1 MTLELTR
8 GDLSSSEV
16 VGNLKTVFQF
26 FFFYVSGLLIFSRCS
41 RLFHSCSP
49 SFEGSTSVTNAID
62 VRVFRILNV
71 PCQNGNV
78 QAEPKRRVWE
88 AKFSLGING
97 KFSYRPLEVS

>member
-8 GDLSSSEV
+8 EDLTSSDV
-16 VGNLKTVFQF
+16 VGNLNLYFVFL
-26 FFFYVSGLLIFSRCS
+26 FYVSGWLIFSHCS
-41 RLFHSCSP
+41 RLFHLCSP
-49 SFEGSTSVTNAID
+49 SFERLTSVANAKD

-88 AKFSLGING
+88 AKSSLGING